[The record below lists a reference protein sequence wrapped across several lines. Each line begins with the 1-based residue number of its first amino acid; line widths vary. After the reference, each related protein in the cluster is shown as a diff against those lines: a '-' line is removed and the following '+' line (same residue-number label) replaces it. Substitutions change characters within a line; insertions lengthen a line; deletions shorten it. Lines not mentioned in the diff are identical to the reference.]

1 MLPKCGGRQR
11 YWGPPRTAAAVTN
24 LGLEMNRHCRQHRAK
39 GDCNDRT
46 HDEDDEGGLK
56 VDLVGKV
63 AHVGDRRS
71 KLLRWYERDAAM
83 GSASPLPV
91 DAKGG
96 QREMKGP
103 TSFPAGPSPST
114 RL

>member
-1 MLPKCGGRQR
+1 MLRKCGGRQR
-11 YWGPPRTAAAVTN
+11 YGGPPGTAAAVTN

-56 VDLVGKV
+56 VDLVGKI

-71 KLLRWYERDAAM
+71 KLLRWDERDAAM

-96 QREMKGP
+96 QPQMKVP
-103 TSFPAGPSPST
+103 TSFPAGHPPST
-114 RL
+114 LL